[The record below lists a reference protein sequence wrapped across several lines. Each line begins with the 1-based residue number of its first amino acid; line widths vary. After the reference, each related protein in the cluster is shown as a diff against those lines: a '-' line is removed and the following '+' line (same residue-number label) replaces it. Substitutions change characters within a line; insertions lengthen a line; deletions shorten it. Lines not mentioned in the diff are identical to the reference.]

1 VPVQPMALRFV
12 DRHSGQLSMAPRFVD
27 DDTLVASLWRT
38 LTARALMAEVTV
50 GSPSLAQG
58 RDRRTWAVD
67 LQREIESL
75 RAPKV
80 VAKSPRSVR

>member
-1 VPVQPMALRFV
+1 MALRFV
-12 DRHSGQLSMAPRFVD
+12 DRHSGQLSMAPRFID

-38 LTARALMAEVTV
+38 LSAHGLLAQVTV

-75 RAPKV
+75 RAPK
-80 VAKSPRSVR
+80 A